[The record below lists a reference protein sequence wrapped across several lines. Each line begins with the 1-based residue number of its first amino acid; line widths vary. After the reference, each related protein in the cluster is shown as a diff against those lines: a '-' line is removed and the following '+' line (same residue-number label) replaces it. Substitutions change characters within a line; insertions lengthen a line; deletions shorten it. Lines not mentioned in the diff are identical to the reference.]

1 MSRYFPK
8 QDLSWTQTLVQGVTL
23 MDKSI
28 VFEGDFDIRSGFFRM
43 PAGMTIPM
51 HRHTKWVQVA
61 VMEGEMQIET
71 AQDGMVRIA
80 AGGCYFVEPGETHKE
95 IAVQDTLV
103 LVTQG
108 EDRPG
113 FLNNHAAIVT

>member
-1 MSRYFPK
+1 
-8 QDLSWTQTLVQGVTL
+8 
-23 MDKSI
+23 
-28 VFEGDFDIRSGFFRM
+28 
-43 PAGMTIPM
+43 
-51 HRHTKWVQVA
+51 VQVA

-95 IAVQDTLV
+95 TAVQDSLV

-113 FLNNHAAIVT
+113 FLNNHAAVVP